1 MSSDFFVEPQTLFR
15 SKGQIRTCLRRRYH
29 STLVLDTNPAA
40 SEPSFVNAL
49 SAEPSDVRLEFLD
62 LRFQTLAVRAVL
74 SRVDRLPLEGRVF
87 EPKHIHLATEAFVL
101 GLNIL
106 MFAFAHELIVARCG
120 RFGGESNARGG
131 ARRSW
136 PRTVRNHAEP

>member
-1 MSSDFFVEPQTLFR
+1 M
-15 SKGQIRTCLRRRYH
+15 
-29 STLVLDTNPAA
+29 LDTKLAA

-49 SAEPSDVRLEFLD
+49 SPEPFDVRLEFLD

-74 SRVDRLPLEGRVF
+74 RSVDRLPLEGRVF
-87 EPKHIHLATEAFVL
+87 EPQDIDLATETIVL

-106 MFAFAHELIVARCG
+106 IFAFAHELIVARWG

-131 ARRSW
+131 APTGLAREPCRTPQNRVEPRR
-136 PRTVRNHAEP
+136 TL